1 MKILFFS
8 WIGIDHDIQWFD
20 ESCANV
26 KCPVLEDRDKGGVL
40 LLDSGLKMLF
50 QGVKEMRKVSVA
62 FDMQD
67 LSSTQTHLFLKS
79 ILDQAVDLPDGL
91 IILLHLLDDAMFQTA
106 PEYLHK
112 FETYLRDGLE
122 QGKLY
127 F

>member
-1 MKILFFS
+1 MKIFFS
-8 WIGIDHDIQWFD
+8 WIGIYYDIQWFD

-26 KCPVLEDRDKGGVL
+26 KCPVLEDRDKGDVL

-62 FDMQD
+62 FDMQE

-106 PEYLHK
+106 AEYLLK
-112 FETYLRDGLE
+112 FETYLTDGLE
-122 QGKLY
+122 QG
-127 F
+127 

>member
-1 MKILFFS
+1 MKIFFS
-8 WIGIDHDIQWFD
+8 WIGIDYDIQWFD

-26 KCPVLEDRDKGGVL
+26 KCPVLEDGDKGDVL

-62 FDMQD
+62 FDMQE

-106 PEYLHK
+106 AEYLLK
-112 FETYLRDGLE
+112 FETYLTDGLE
-122 QGKLY
+122 QG
-127 F
+127 

>member
-1 MKILFFS
+1 MFFS

-79 ILDQAVDLPDGL
+79 ILDQVVDLPDGL
-91 IILLHLLDDAMFQTA
+91 IILLQLLDDAMFQTA
-106 PEYLHK
+106 AEYLHK

-127 F
+127 L

>member
-1 MKILFFS
+1 MKIFFS

-26 KCPVLEDRDKGGVL
+26 KCPVLEDRDKGDV

-50 QGVKEMRKVSVA
+50 QSVKEMRKVSVA
-62 FDMQD
+62 FDMQE

-106 PEYLHK
+106 AEYLLK
-112 FETYLRDGLE
+112 FETYLTDGLE
-122 QGKLY
+122 QG
-127 F
+127 